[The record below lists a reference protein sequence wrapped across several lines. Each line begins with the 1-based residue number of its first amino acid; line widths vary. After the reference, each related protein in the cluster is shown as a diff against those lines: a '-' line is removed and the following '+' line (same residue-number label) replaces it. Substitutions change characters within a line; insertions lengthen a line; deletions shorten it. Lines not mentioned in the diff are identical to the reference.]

1 VTSQT
6 KAGSQIS
13 APLAVTEPI
22 YDTIT
27 EEPEAHSKNTSG
39 DEFETP
45 PGSPVRSKKSPDTI
59 STCSSGEEDLMKEI
73 LKEVSVK
80 SDGESIYSSL
90 MKKGKHKR
98 KKSTEKSSQNN

>member
-1 VTSQT
+1 M
-6 KAGSQIS
+6 G
-13 APLAVTEPI
+13 AVNEPI

-27 EEPEAHSKNTSG
+27 EETNISG

-45 PGSPVRSKKSPDTI
+45 VGSPVLSKKSPDAQ

-73 LKEVSVK
+73 LKEVTVK
-80 SDGESIYSSL
+80 SEGESIYSSL

-98 KKSTEKSSQNN
+98 KKSTEKSTQNV